1 MKTQLLNAA
10 LFSILLLSAVTMQA
24 QWDWRSDVNNPV
36 STGHIT
42 LGTQLLADSDGIR
55 YFWIEGENEYKWVL
69 RGQKLASD
77 DARPLWSAPGR
88 MYAVVQD
95 TPAFCS
101 PLQAMSLERGY
112 SFLCWR
118 QRRYLEDS
126 RAMALLVDSNG
137 AAAWTQPL
145 EIGKCQHPMQ
155 HEFMCASPHA
165 LLWQRDTSTTWVVWQ
180 DGSGQLSYRTVR
192 NDGQLGIVRSVTDE
206 DAKVSYDIDG
216 DGAGGFYIVFQVHT
230 GSEYKLCVQHIDSAG
245 VRRWGDNGIELSR
258 DSQKSTHAHLV
269 VLPDSSVVVQWSHF
283 VDVNNQHT
291 HLFMQRLTPEGAK
304 LHGSLGT
311 VILPDPHVNHQLD
324 LHALPD
330 TTVLTIS
337 IQEMRS
343 ICAYKISAD
352 GRHLWGS
359 DGIALTSDSR
369 VNKWGLASSITPDLG
384 LAAAWYQWDYTSTVP
399 YHVYVQRLDCSG
411 KRLWDSTGTLV
422 TTNPAEQMDPSIVMV
437 GNQLVAAWSD
447 RRSRDSLGLY
457 TSMLRLDGTHL
468 PIELISFT
476 GDALPEGNRLYW
488 TAEGEE
494 DLLQYAIQRMDAR
507 NGTTWRTI
515 GSVASRGTPGR
526 HERGFLD
533 AHPPAQ
539 AAHYRL
545 ACQHADGHTEYSP
558 TLAVWRADR
567 SAAAGIDIYPNPASG
582 PVTLKL
588 SSVTEGYAVITDA
601 LGREVRRIAGCA
613 SLSWDLTGNDG
624 RRAPAGMY
632 HVFVYSAGMTA
643 YRMLVLR

>member
-1 MKTQLLNAA
+1 MKTQLLTAA

-42 LGTQLLADSDGIR
+42 LGTQLLTDSDGIR

-88 MYAVVQD
+88 TYAVVQD
-95 TPAFCS
+95 TPGFCS
-101 PLQAMSLERGY
+101 TFQAISLERG
-112 SFLCWR
+112 SSLLCWR
-118 QRRYLEDS
+118 QRRHMQNTHT
-126 RAMALLVDSNG
+126 MALLVDSSG
-137 AAAWTQPL
+137 AAAWPRPL
-145 EIGKCQHPMQ
+145 EIGTARHPMQ
-155 HEFMCASPHA
+155 SGFMCVAPHA
-165 LLWQRDTSTTWVVWQ
+165 LLQKRDTSTTWVVWQ
-180 DGSGQLSYRTVR
+180 DGSSQLSFRTIR
-192 NDGQLGIVRSVTDE
+192 NDGQLGIVRPVTDE
-206 DAKVSYDIDG
+206 DAGVTYDIDG
-216 DGAGGFYIVFQVHT
+216 DGAGGFYITFQVLA
-230 GSEYKLCVQHIDSAG
+230 GSNTKLCVQHIDSTG
-245 VRRWGDNGIELSR
+245 ERIWGENGIELAR
-258 DSQKSTHAHLV
+258 DPRRFNHARLV
-269 VLPDSSVVVQWSHF
+269 VLVDSSVVVQWSDF
-283 VDVNNQHT
+283 VDIQT
-291 HLFMQRLTPEGAK
+291 QYSQLFMQRLTPEGAK

-311 VILPDPHVNHQLD
+311 VILSDWHVNHEVD

-337 IQEMRS
+337 NQGMRS

-352 GRHLWGS
+352 GQHLWGR
-359 DGIALTSDSR
+359 DGIALTIDSK
-369 VNKWGLASSITPDLG
+369 VNKSGLVSSITPDLG
-384 LAAAWYQWDYTSTVP
+384 LAASWYQWDYTSTVP
-399 YHVYVQRLDCSG
+399 HHVYVQRLDCSG
-411 KRLWDSTGTLV
+411 RRLWDSTGTLV
-422 TTNPAEQMDPSIVMV
+422 TTNPAEQMVPCIVMV
-437 GNQLVAAWSD
+437 GNQLVVAWSD

-488 TAEGEE
+488 AAEGEE

-567 SAAAGIDIYPNPASG
+567 SAATGIDIYPNPASG

-588 SSVTEGYAVITDA
+588 SGVTEGYAVITDA